1 MSAEAGP
8 YLESRRLDDLARMI
22 TELASEV
29 WILRDRS
36 IVLEELLVRG
46 GVLTAEQI
54 DELVPGGAVRERIAA
69 ERAAFVRRVFGAI
82 LDEDTR
88 TAAAMQSP

>member
-1 MSAEAGP
+1 MTAEVGP
-8 YLESRRLDDLARMI
+8 YLESRRLDDLARMV

-29 WILRDRS
+29 WIQRDRA
-36 IVLEELLVRG
+36 IVLEELLIAG
-46 GVLTAEQI
+46 GVLTAEQL
-54 DELVPGGAVRERIAA
+54 DELVPGGELRTRIAG

-82 LDEDTR
+82 LDEDAR